1 MCSLILS
8 ANPLHSEWTTESRI
22 DALSDARADHVSA
35 PVGSGPSSIEP
46 RWHFGGGQDSRTG
59 SGGSDNSSGGGGGGG
74 GEPRNDDGLV
84 WFGLGL
90 GLVWFGLRLWAKW
103 LDQEK
108 CPRCGSYR
116 FSSFSD

>member
-8 ANPLHSEWTTESRI
+8 VNPLHSEWTTESRI

-74 GEPRNDDGLV
+74 QAEAPWWNRWYTWLGGL
-84 WFGLGL
+84 FGLG
-90 GLVWFGLRLWAKW
+90 LWAKW